1 MAEKKLG
8 IVFTSDTAQARKG
21 IADLNSA
28 LGQTESKAKSSASGL
43 KTALGGLAIGAFVL
57 DGVRALGE
65 VERINAQTSAALKST
80 GAEAWITADAVNGLA
95 TSIEKK
101 TGIEAESIQSGQN
114 LLLTFTNIQNQAG
127 EGNDIFNQTTQTM
140 ADMSTAMGTDATTS
154 AMMLGKALNDPIS
167 GMSKLSKAGV
177 TFTADQKAMVAEMVA
192 AGDTMGAQ
200 KVILAELNKEFG
212 GSAEAFGETLP
223 GQIAKAKNSLGD
235 MQESILVGAVPAL
248 KLGASAVGGLAD
260 AYAALPA
267 SVQTVTTLA
276 GVGAAVWFKFGDSIS
291 AFGGQA
297 AAAGKKG
304 ADLARTLS
312 QGLDGVAATR
322 GISKTQAAT
331 EMLKSSMDGAL
342 GPTGRFSQKISGLS
356 TAAVGGGAA
365 FVGFGAILYAWQDE
379 QAKASKRAAEL
390 QTAIKGIAEESMRT
404 GRTVEDV
411 FTTSTLP
418 DFIGD
423 NAKAFEDTGVNIA
436 ELNEALV
443 AGGQEWRSYAQAQI
457 AAAGGMDTAKGRE
470 LVAAFQKLE
479 GILPGARTATE
490 QQAKAN
496 NELGLTIDPL
506 TGKTIALGDAVAD
519 SAPKF
524 GSLGEAV
531 GSIDLAGTLGGALD
545 EITSAAEEARQGI
558 SNFYDE
564 ITGNLSAQIEAEAAL
579 DSMAASLAA
588 NGTNMD
594 INSEQGRTNAAA
606 LISVKDA
613 AAGAAVEIL
622 NQGGSSTEAAAQM
635 QGYVTRLNDTWAAAG
650 MSKDEIAWMNATMGL
665 TPTDIK
671 TVIETN
677 AGSVTREVDAFGRK
691 VTTLPNGHVVVTADT
706 SRAHSAL
713 DALASRISALG
724 ATLSAN
730 LSRIAFSASGRA
742 KGGPVE
748 KGELYLVGEEGPELA
763 MFGQNGQVI
772 DAATTAALLGQ
783 SGAGG
788 MKRGGSGGASDGAS
802 WSTTGGSGFGAMGG
816 GRAPGNKGPRG
827 PGSGDRGPSNG
838 DKGPT
843 GPGSGDRGP
852 AWDKGEKPTAPTL
865 PTGPSDPAAPSKAS
879 AFDLTDVGQIL
890 ERQLK
895 AQGKLQKSTDDG
907 IKAIVAGQRATTDQL
922 AILNGQVAI
931 SRGGSASA
939 QMRAMMS
946 GASGGARFAS
956 AAVGGTQVVINV
968 HGTVVTE
975 RQLVD
980 LVADGMNRAA
990 RNQARP
996 ILAAGVVG

>member
-1 MAEKKLG
+1 VAEKKLG

-21 IADLNSA
+21 IADLNNA
-28 LGQTESKAKSSASGL
+28 LGSTESKAKSSASGL

-101 TGIEAESIQSGQN
+101 TGIEAEAIQSGQN

-127 EGNDIFNQTTQTM
+127 EGNDIFDQTTQTM

-167 GMSKLSKAGV
+167 GMSKLSKVGV

-248 KLGASAVGGLAD
+248 KMGASAVGGLAD

-276 GVGAAVWFKFGDSIS
+276 AVGAAVWLKFGDSIS

-322 GISKTQAAT
+322 GITKTQAAT

-390 QTAIKGIAEESMRT
+390 QAAIKGIAEESMRT

-436 ELNEALV
+436 ELNEALI

-506 TGKTIALGDAVAD
+506 TGKTIALGEAMSGATESFAGMGDAVRGIGE
-519 SAPKF
+519 KF
-524 GSLGEAV
+524 G
-531 GSIDLAGTLGGALD
+531 
-545 EITSAAEEARQGI
+545 EIPGAAEAARSAI

-564 ITGNLSAQIEAEAAL
+564 MTGNLSAQIEIEGSLQSFAESL
-579 DSMAASLAA
+579 KTNGASLDIATVAGNANAQSMLSVRDAA
-588 NGTNMD
+588 V
-594 INSEQGRTNAAA
+594 AAA
-606 LISVKDA
+606 I
-613 AAGAAVEIL
+613 EIL
-622 NQGGSSTEAAAQM
+622 KNGGSASEATAVL
-635 QGYVTRLNDTWAAAG
+635 QGYSDRLNDTANSAHVSESELAY
-650 MSKDEIAWMNATMGL
+650 MNATMGL
-665 TPTDIK
+665 TPEQIETIIK
-671 TVIETN
+671 TN
-677 AGSVTREVDAFGRK
+677 AKTVTTEVDTFGRK
-691 VTTLPNGHVVVTADT
+691 VTTLPNGHVIVTADT

-788 MKRGGSGGASDGAS
+788 MKRGGFGGASDGAS

-956 AAVGGTQVVINV
+956 AATGGTQVVINV

>member
-1 MAEKKLG
+1 VAEKKLG
-8 IVFTSDTAQARKG
+8 IVFTSDTSAARKG
-21 IADLNSA
+21 ISDLNSA
-28 LGQTESKAKSSASGL
+28 LGSTEAKAKSSGAGL

-65 VERINAQTSAALKST
+65 IDRINAQTSAALKST
-80 GAEAWITADAVNGLA
+80 GAEAWITADAIEGMA
-95 TSIEKK
+95 GAIEKK
-101 TGIEAESIQSGQN
+101 TGIEAEAIQSGQN
-114 LLLTFTNIQNQAG
+114 LLLTFTNVQNAAG
-127 EGNDIFNQTTQTM
+127 EGNDIFDQATQTM

-154 AMMLGKALNDPIS
+154 AMQLGKALNDPIKGIS
-167 GMSKLSKAGV
+167 ALSKVGV

-223 GQIAKAKNSLGD
+223 GQIAKAKNALGE
-235 MQESILVGAVPAL
+235 MQESILAGAVPAL
-248 KLGASAVGGLAD
+248 EMGAGAVGTLASA
-260 AYAALPA
+260 YAGLPA
-267 SVQTVTTLA
+267 PVQTVTTLA
-276 GVGAAVWFKFGDSIS
+276 VVGAATWVKFGDSIS
-291 AFGGQA
+291 AFGGHAVGA
-297 AAAGKKG
+297 AKKG

-322 GISKTQAAT
+322 GITKTQAAT

-365 FVGFGAILYAWQDE
+365 FVAFGSILYAWQDE
-379 QAKASKRAAEL
+379 QAKASRRAAEL
-390 QTAIKGIAEESMRT
+390 EAAIKGIAEESMRT
-404 GRTVEDV
+404 GQTVEDV
-411 FTTSTLP
+411 FTSSTLP
-418 DFIGD
+418 NFIGE
-423 NAKAFEDTGVNIA
+423 NAKAFEGSKVNIA
-436 ELNEALV
+436 ELNEALI

-490 QQAKAN
+490 QQGKAN
-496 NELGLTIDPL
+496 EELGLTIDPL
-506 TGKTIALGDAVAD
+506 TGKTVALGEAMSGATESFAGMGDAVRGIGE
-519 SAPKF
+519 KF
-524 GSLGEAV
+524 GE
-531 GSIDLAGTLGGALD
+531 IPGAAD
-545 EITSAAEEARQGI
+545 AARTAI

-579 DSMAASLAA
+579 DSLAASFAA
-588 NGTNMD
+588 NGASMD
-594 INSEQGRTNAAA
+594 INSEQGRTNASA
-606 LISVKDA
+606 LIAVKDA

-622 NQGGSSTEAAAQM
+622 NQGGTSAEAAAVM
-635 QGYVTRLNDTWAAAG
+635 QGYVTRLNETQAAAG
-650 MSKDEIAWMNATMGL
+650 FSEAEIAYMNATMGL

-671 TVIETN
+671 TVIESN
-677 AGSVTREVDAFGRK
+677 AKAVTGDVDTLNRK
-691 VTTLPNGHVVVTADT
+691 ITTLPNGHVIVTADT

-713 DALASRISALG
+713 DGLAARISALG

-763 MFGQNGQVI
+763 MFGQSGQII
-772 DAATTAALLGQ
+772 DAAATRALLGQ
-783 SGAGG
+783 KGAGGKTAGGLGGDFTTIGAGG
-788 MKRGGSGGASDGAS
+788 MR
-802 WSTTGGSGFGAMGG
+802 FGAMGG
-816 GRAPGNKGPRG
+816 GTPGKPGSGFPGDKGPRG
-827 PGSGDRGPSNG
+827 PGSDNRGPSGNKQWADLG
-838 DKGPT
+838 DLEGVQQGPPT
-843 GPGSGDRGP
+843 AGP
-852 AWDKGEKPTAPTL
+852 ADP
-865 PTGPSDPAAPSKAS
+865 PAASKPS

-931 SRGGSASA
+931 GRGGSASA

-956 AAVGGTQVVINV
+956 AAASGAQVVINV
-968 HGTVVTE
+968 HGSVITE

-980 LVADGMNRAA
+980 VVADGMNRAA
-990 RNQARP
+990 RNQSRP
-996 ILAAGVVG
+996 LLAAGVVG